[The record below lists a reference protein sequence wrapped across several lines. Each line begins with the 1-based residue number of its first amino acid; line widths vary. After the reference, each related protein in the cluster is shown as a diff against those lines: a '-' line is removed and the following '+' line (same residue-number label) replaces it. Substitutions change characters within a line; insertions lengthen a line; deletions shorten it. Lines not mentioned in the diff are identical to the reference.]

1 MKIKKAKL
9 NDAKF
14 IHDNL
19 EILRGD
25 VSYSFLKFQN
35 FYKSFLLNENNWI
48 YIAEISNNNV
58 GFVTVNKYSSIR
70 YIGYTIELEEVVIIE
85 EMRGRGIG
93 KQFLNLV
100 IDRIKTDLSIRKIVI
115 KTDDLLVAGKL
126 FSKFLNINNMRVF
139 QKHLNKI

>member
-126 FSKFLNINNMRVF
+126 YSKFLNINNMRVF
-139 QKHLNKI
+139 QKRLNKI

>member
-126 FSKFLNINNMRVF
+126 YSKFLNINNMRVF
-139 QKHLNKI
+139 QKQLNKI